1 MSDQSA
7 LAVEMVDAM
16 ERIGGLFPG
25 YRRAH
30 ARGLCFQAVFTP
42 SGAARPLTTAV
53 HLQAEPVRATVR
65 FSNASTD
72 PRTSDVRGPWGMA
85 VKFHLPDG
93 TDTDIVSVSLSVFL
107 APTPEIFLEFLRA
120 TGPDPESGRPNPD
133 RVNAFLG
140 AHPESAPGIKEVA
153 VQLPPVSYAT
163 ARYSALHAFT
173 WVSPNQSRKS
183 VRYHWEPAAGIA
195 NLREPQA
202 ADVGPGYLAEE
213 LTRRLAE
220 APVVFTLRVQ
230 VAADGD
236 PTDDA
241 TRPWPSDRP
250 ELVAGRLEV
259 TAPVDDPVAGCE
271 HRIFDPTRVTAGIEC
286 SDDPILNFRAQ
297 AYGVSYERRSQ

>member
-7 LAVEMVDAM
+7 LAVEMVDEM
-16 ERIGGLFPG
+16 ERVGGLFPG

-30 ARGLCFQAVFTP
+30 ARGLCFKAVFTP
-42 SGAARPLTTAV
+42 SGAASPLTTAV
-53 HLQAEPVRATVR
+53 HLQAEPVQATVR
-65 FSNASTD
+65 FSNASTN
-72 PRTSDVRGPWGMA
+72 PGTSDVRGPWGMA

-140 AHPESAPGIKEVA
+140 AHPESVPGIKEVA

-297 AYGVSYERRSQ
+297 AYGVSYERRSH

>member
-7 LAVEMVDAM
+7 LAVEMVDEM
-16 ERIGGLFPG
+16 ERIGGVFPG

-120 TGPDPESGRPNPD
+120 TRPDPESGRPNPD

-140 AHPESAPGIKEVA
+140 AHPESAPGIKEMA

-183 VRYHWEPAAGIA
+183 VRYRWEPAAGIA
-195 NLREPQA
+195 NLREPEA
-202 ADVGPGYLAEE
+202 ADVAPGYLAEE

-230 VAADGD
+230 VAADRD

>member
-7 LAVEMVDAM
+7 LAVEMVDEM
-16 ERIGGLFPG
+16 ERIGGVFPG

-93 TDTDIVSVSLSVFL
+93 TETDIVSVSLSVFL

-120 TGPDPESGRPNPD
+120 TRPDPESGRPNPD

-183 VRYHWEPAAGIA
+183 VRYRWEPAAGIA
-195 NLREPQA
+195 NLREPEA

-286 SDDPILNFRAQ
+286 SDDPILSFRAQ
-297 AYGVSYERRSQ
+297 AYGVSYERRSH